1 MIIVMQY
8 KGFYARVENSD
19 EDGLMIGSVLG
30 IRASLNFHGTTVTEI
45 RQSFHD
51 SVDWYL
57 DRLTKKK

>member
-1 MIIVMQY
+1 MTIVMQY
-8 KGFYARVENSD
+8 KGFYARVED
-19 EDGLMIGSVLG
+19 CCEDGLMIGSVLG
-30 IRASLNFHGTTVTEI
+30 IRASLNFHGTTVAEI